1 MRSAR
6 GPAWAAAALAFAYA
20 AVSAYWTA
28 GGTALLD
35 TVGGGLERL
44 ARGGGAAGVVLGLV
58 TVLAKLAG
66 GVLALALVRPF
77 GARVPALLLARTA
90 LAVGVALA
98 LYGAAQMLLGGL
110 ALTGLLGEPADPRA
124 LRWHVLLWDPWFLL
138 WGLLLL
144 IAVRRRRRPAGAPV
158 QG

>member
-1 MRSAR
+1 VTSAR
-6 GPAWAAAALAFAYA
+6 GPAYAAAGLAFAYA

-44 ARGGGAAGVVLGLV
+44 ARVGGTAGLLLGVV
-58 TVLAKLAG
+58 TVLLKVAG

-77 GARVPALLLARTA
+77 GDRVPARLLEWTA
-90 LAVGVALA
+90 LAAGAVLT
-98 LYGAAQMLLGGL
+98 LYGAGQVLLGGL

-144 IAVRRRRRPAGAPV
+144 LAVRRRRRPVG
-158 QG
+158 GRE

>member
-1 MRSAR
+1 VSAR
-6 GPAWAAAALAFAYA
+6 WPGYGAAVLAFGYA

-35 TVGGGLERL
+35 TVGGALERL
-44 ARGGGAAGVVLGLV
+44 GSGGGGAALVLGVV
-58 TVLAKLAG
+58 TVLLKIAG

-77 GARVPALLLARTA
+77 GARVPAVLLERTA
-90 LAVGVALA
+90 LAAGVVLA
-98 LYGAAQMLLGGL
+98 LYGAAQVLLGAV
-110 ALTGLLGEPADPRA
+110 ALTGLLGEPEDPRA

-144 IAVRRRRRPAGAPV
+144 LAVRRRRRPVGARV
-158 QG
+158 